1 MAGSVV
7 IFADGCCEPINPNGV
22 ATYAIVVVD
31 AATGEVVDEQ
41 AEVIAIG
48 NGATNNLA
56 ELMAVAAAL
65 KWAIE
70 HGATKVTIKTDSQL
84 AVNLL
89 TGKWQA
95 TPTRAYYPALR
106 ASMRLLKEAE
116 RQGIEVRL
124 QWVSRWQNAK
134 ADSLA
139 KAKAVSVFASLPKER
154 QSALIASL

>member
-1 MAGSVV
+1 MTVT
-7 IFADGCCEPINPNGV
+7 IFSDGCVEPRNPGTV
-22 ATYAIVVVD
+22 AAYAIVVVD
-31 AATGEVVDEQ
+31 AVTGEVLDEQ

-70 HGATKVTIKTDSQL
+70 HGAMKVTIKTDSQL

-95 TPTRAYYPALR
+95 SPTRPYYPAFR
-106 ASMRLLKEAE
+106 GAMRLLAEAE
-116 RQGIEVRL
+116 KQGIEVRIE
-124 QWVSRWQNAK
+124 WISRWQNTR
-134 ADSLA
+134 ADTLA
-139 KAKAVSVFASLPKER
+139 KTKAVSVFVSLPKER
-154 QSALIASL
+154 QIALVASN

>member
-7 IFADGCCEPINPNGV
+7 IFADGCCEPVNPNGV

-31 AATGEVVDEQ
+31 AATGEVLDEQ

-48 NGATNNLA
+48 NGATNNLS
-56 ELMAVAAAL
+56 ELLAVAAAI

-70 HGATKVTIKTDSQL
+70 RGAKRVTVKTDSQL

-95 TPTRAYYPALR
+95 TPTRPYYPAFR
-106 ASMRLLKEAE
+106 GAMRLLAEAE
-116 RQGIEVRL
+116 KQGIEVRIE
-124 QWVSRWQNAK
+124 WIPRWQNAK
-134 ADSLA
+134 ANGLA
-139 KAKAVSVFASLPKER
+139 QTKAVSVFASLPRER
-154 QSALIASL
+154 QSALVASK